1 MDKYFLY
8 PVFWKG
14 ELYVAR
20 THPEMKDYLLLNDDN
35 GNLFDVPASEVDT
48 HTTETDEIFDAEC
61 AADEKALTEF
71 EVERERLR
79 QVARNN

>member
-1 MDKYFLY
+1 MDKDFLY
-8 PVFWKG
+8 PVFWKR

-20 THPEMKDYLLLNDDN
+20 THPEKKDYLLLKDYK
-35 GNLFDVPASEVDT
+35 GNPFDVPASEVQT
-48 HTTETDEIFDAEC
+48 HTTETNEILDAEC
-61 AADEKALTEF
+61 AACEKAVAEF